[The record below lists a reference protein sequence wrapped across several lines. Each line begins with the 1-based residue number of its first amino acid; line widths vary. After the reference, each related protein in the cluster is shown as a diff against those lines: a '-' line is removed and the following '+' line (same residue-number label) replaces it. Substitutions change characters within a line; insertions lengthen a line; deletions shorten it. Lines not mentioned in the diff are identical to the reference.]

1 MGDNYDPKL
10 SEAKWQKYWEENK
23 INEFDFASNAPIYSI
38 DTPPPTVSG
47 KIHIGHIFSYTQAE
61 VIARYKRMRGYNV
74 FYPFGFDDNGLP
86 TEILVEKETGKKAT
100 EIGRVEFGKECIA
113 TTEFYAKQFK
123 QLWQSIGLSVD
134 WRLDYSTISPKVQ
147 RISQLSFL
155 NLYKKGIIYKKD
167 TPALWCHKCGTSVA
181 QAEVEDKELDSVFYD
196 IIFKLENG
204 KDLVIAT
211 TRPELLPAC
220 VAVFVNPKDERYT
233 SIIGNNIVTP
243 LGNIVKVMSDEKV
256 ALDKGTGAVM
266 CCTYGDETD
275 MYWVSQYNLEE
286 KIILDEKGTLINT
299 GNESL
304 DGLYLLKGRK
314 VIIEILDNAGL
325 IVSKKPIIHAVG
337 THERCGTPMEIISVP
352 QWFISIMDKKQQLLD
367 MGNQINWYPDHM
379 KKRYDNWVQNLKWDW
394 CISRQRYFG
403 IPIPA
408 WRSKL
413 TGELILA
420 DESQL
425 PIDPLKDK
433 PLNLPKGHTIDD
445 IVPETDVLDTWATSS
460 LTPLINSNWMGE
472 NSLVN
477 KLMPMSLRPQA
488 HDIIRTWA
496 FYTIVM
502 SYFHTGNIPFQDI
515 MVSGHVLAGKGE
527 KISKSKGNA
536 KHTPESLIEE
546 FGADPV
552 RYWACGGTLGNNVV
566 FDELE
571 IKAGRK
577 LVTKLWNAARFVFMN
592 LEGFD
597 QSQNIPFDNLQL
609 IDKGIISKL
618 TQTTNNMQHKLDGF
632 EFGLARKEFEIFFWS
647 DFCDD
652 YLEIVKDIVYNFSK
666 YENGDNKKLSAQY
679 GLYVSLLSLLKLISP
694 ILPHITE
701 EIYQKYFK
709 EINQINSIHKCLYP
723 DFNLNED
730 DVVLYSSK
738 FDVLKEYVAAMRKAK
753 ADSGK
758 RLGEEVQGL
767 KVLCNDE
774 KLSILKEFEV
784 ELLSVAKAKGVQ
796 YFNGDDNIQ
805 VGIVGE

>member
-1 MGDNYDPKL
+1 MWDNYDPKL
-10 SEAKWQKYWEENK
+10 SEAQWQKYWEENK
-23 INEFDFASNAPIYSI
+23 INEFDFDSTAPIYSI
-38 DTPPPTVSG
+38 DTPPPTVSW
-47 KIHIGHIFSYTQAE
+47 KIHIWHIFSYTQAE
-61 VIARYKRMRGYNV
+61 VIARYKRMRWYNV
-74 FYPFGFDDNGLP
+74 FYPFWFDDNWLP
-86 TEILVEKETGKKAT
+86 TEILVEKETWKKAT
-100 EIGRVEFGKECIA
+100 EIWRVEFGKECIA

-155 NLYKKGIIYKKD
+155 SLYKKWIIYKKD
-167 TPALWCHKCGTSVA
+167 TPALWCHKCWTSVA

-196 IIFKLENG
+196 IIFKLESWQ
-204 KDLVIAT
+204 DLVIAT

-220 VAVFVNPKDERYT
+220 VAVFVNPQDARYT
-233 SIIGNNIVTP
+233 NIIGSNIVTP
-243 LGNIVKVMSDEKV
+243 LWNTVKVMSDEKV
-256 ALDKGTGAVM
+256 ALDKWTWAVM
-266 CCTYGDETD
+266 CCTYWDETD

-286 KIILDEKGTLINT
+286 KIILDDKWTLINT
-299 GNESL
+299 GNAEL
-304 DGLYLLKGRK
+304 DGLYLLKWRK
-314 VIIEILDNAGL
+314 VIVEILDNAWL
-325 IVSKKPIIHAVG
+325 IVAKKPIIHAVW
-337 THERCGTPMEIISVP
+337 THERCGTPMEIIPVP

-367 MGNQINWYPDHM
+367 MWNQINWYPDHM

-413 TGELILA
+413 TWELILA

-433 PLNLPKGHTIDD
+433 PLNLPKWHTIDD

-460 LTPLINSNWMGE
+460 LTPLINSNWMSE
-472 NSLVN
+472 NSMVH

-502 SYFHTGNIPFQDI
+502 SYFHTWNIPFQDI
-515 MVSGHVLAGKGE
+515 MISWHVLAWKWE
-527 KISKSKGNA
+527 KISKSKWNA

-552 RYWACGGTLGNNVV
+552 RYWACGWSLWNNVV

-571 IKAGRK
+571 IKAWRK

-592 LEGFD
+592 LEWFD
-597 QSQNIPFDNLQL
+597 QTQNIPFDKLQL
-609 IDKGIISKL
+609 IDKWILSRL
-618 TQTTNNMQHKLDGF
+618 TQTTNKMQEKLDGF
-632 EFGLARKEFEIFFWS
+632 EFGLARKEFETFFWS

-666 YENGDNKKLSAQY
+666 YDNWDNKKLSAQY
-679 GLYVSLLSLLKLISP
+679 SLYVSLLSVLKLISP

-709 EINQINSIHKCLYP
+709 QTNQINSIHKCSYP
-723 DFNLNED
+723 DFGLNSED
-730 DVVLYSSK
+730 VELYSSK
-738 FDVLKEYVAAMRKAK
+738 FDILKEYVAAMRKAK
-753 ADSGK
+753 SDSGK
-758 RLGEEVQGL
+758 RLGEEVQWL
-767 KVLCNDE
+767 RILCSEE
-774 KLSILKEFEV
+774 KLAILKNFEV
-784 ELLSVAKAKGVQ
+784 ELLSVAKSKSVE
-796 YFNGDDNIQ
+796 YVIWEDKFEVTI
-805 VGIVGE
+805 IWE